1 MDFLSSL
8 PWSGISG
15 GAVGVAVL
23 LAIIR
28 GDFIPRRHH
37 DEVVAMQKA
46 ASEVERARADKAE
59 DALTALQTGVGAT
72 VEKILLALPSV
83 RETEQRRG
91 ADS

>member
-1 MDFLSSL
+1 MEVLSSL

-37 DEVVAMQKA
+37 DEVVAMHKA

-59 DALTALQTGVGAT
+59 NALKALQAGVGAT
-72 VEKILLALPSV
+72 VEKILLALPPV
-83 RETEQRRG
+83 RDTERRG

>member
-1 MDFLSSL
+1 MEVLSSL

-37 DEVVAMQKA
+37 DEVVAMHKA
-46 ASEVERARADKAE
+46 ATDVERARADRAE
-59 DALTALQTGVGAT
+59 DALTALQDGVGAT
-72 VEKILLALPSV
+72 VEKILLALPPV
-83 RETEQRRG
+83 RETERRG